1 MNKIEAEQ
9 IIEDYSGAL
18 AAETTPARSISLLK
32 NQKIIV
38 KYAFF
43 TYIEAIFSEGL
54 QTNEIINNL
63 IVSYSFI
70 DCFLNDK
77 EAKIINEISE
87 KIKNKQIDLSS
98 DEMRE
103 EKAVF
108 GKFMSIF
115 TSNQASQE
123 IKDFIICM
131 QNKYM

>member
-1 MNKIEAEQ
+1 MNKFEAEQ
-9 IIEDYSGAL
+9 IVNDYGVAL

-32 NQKIIV
+32 NQKIII

-43 TYIEAIFSEGL
+43 TYIETIFSEGL

-70 DCFLNDK
+70 DCFLNDE
-77 EAKIINEISE
+77 EARIINEISE

-98 DEMRE
+98 DNMKE
-103 EKAVF
+103 EKAIF
-108 GKFMSIF
+108 SKFMSIF
-115 TSNQASQE
+115 TSNHASQE

-131 QNKYM
+131 QNKYI